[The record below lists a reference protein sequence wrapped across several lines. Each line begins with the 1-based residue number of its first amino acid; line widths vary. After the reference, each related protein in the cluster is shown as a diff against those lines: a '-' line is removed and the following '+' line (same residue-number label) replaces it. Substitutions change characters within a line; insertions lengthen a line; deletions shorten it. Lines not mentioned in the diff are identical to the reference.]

1 MSHHRKEGLHL
12 KMELDQ
18 CVLTLKF
25 SYGLLA
31 ERQLKWTGHV
41 IRIPE
46 NRLTRRVLCGKLKE
60 GRRFVGGQ
68 YQRFSGISKG
78 NTQEECYSP

>member
-25 SYGLLA
+25 SEGLLD
-31 ERQLKWTGHV
+31 Q
-41 IRIPE
+41 
-46 NRLTRRVLCGKLKE
+46 NRKE
-60 GRRFVGGQ
+60 LYADTFAGCQ
-68 YQRFSGISKG
+68 
-78 NTQEECYSP
+78 N

>member
-25 SYGLLA
+25 SEGLLD
-31 ERQLKWTGHV
+31 Q
-41 IRIPE
+41 
-46 NRLTRRVLCGKLKE
+46 NRKE
-60 GRRFVGGQ
+60 LLYMLILSRDVK
-68 YQRFSGISKG
+68 IK
-78 NTQEECYSP
+78 